1 MKGPLQLLER
11 GEGWFACRLGL
22 DDLFAGD
29 APVELRRER
38 VRAVLEEGGMGLLIA
53 GRGPTGKCE
62 SYAQAFER
70 IYGQKLT
77 GAK

>member
-1 MKGPLQLLER
+1 MTPPLQLLER

-29 APVELRRER
+29 APLELRRER
-38 VRAVLEEGGMGLLIA
+38 VRRLLEEAGMGLLIA